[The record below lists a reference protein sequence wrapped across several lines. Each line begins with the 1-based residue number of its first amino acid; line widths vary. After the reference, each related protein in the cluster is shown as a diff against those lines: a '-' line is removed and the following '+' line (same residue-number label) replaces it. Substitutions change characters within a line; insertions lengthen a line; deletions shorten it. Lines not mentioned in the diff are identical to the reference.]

1 MAFIKIKNCLACGS
15 KKLRKILDLN
25 KQPLA
30 NSYLTKL
37 NLKEKKYELKV
48 NTCLDCTHL
57 QLSIA
62 VDPKIIYQ
70 NYDYVSGT
78 TKTYQNYMREF
89 YRFCIKNSSK
99 FVNKSILDVGC
110 NDGSQLNVFKKK
122 KFKTFGVDPAKNLY
136 KISSKNHKIYCDFF
150 NKKTVKKINKK
161 FDLIILQNSFAHN
174 PRPYELLLN
183 LKRLMHDKS
192 TLIIQTSQADMC
204 KNREF
209 DTIYH
214 EHINFFNV
222 KSMYNLVRRA
232 NLNLYNVEKKK
243 IHGSSY
249 LFVIKF
255 KSNSNRIEK
264 ILKKESFLNY
274 SYYKKWSSDCI
285 KVVNKIRKN
294 LAKIKKRE
302 IVIGYGAAAK
312 ANTFLNFSK
321 IKLNYIID
329 DNKFKQNKFCPGSRI
344 PIKSIDFLKN
354 IKVNIAIL
362 PLAWNFYKEIKA
374 RVKNIRPNKKDFFI
388 LCFPKFKVFK

>member
-122 KFKTFGVDPAKNLY
+122 K
-136 KISSKNHKIYCDFF
+136 I
-150 NKKTVKKINKK
+150 
-161 FDLIILQNSFAHN
+161 
-174 PRPYELLLN
+174 
-183 LKRLMHDKS
+183 
-192 TLIIQTSQADMC
+192 
-204 KNREF
+204 
-209 DTIYH
+209 
-214 EHINFFNV
+214 
-222 KSMYNLVRRA
+222 
-232 NLNLYNVEKKK
+232 
-243 IHGSSY
+243 
-249 LFVIKF
+249 
-255 KSNSNRIEK
+255 
-264 ILKKESFLNY
+264 
-274 SYYKKWSSDCI
+274 
-285 KVVNKIRKN
+285 
-294 LAKIKKRE
+294 
-302 IVIGYGAAAK
+302 
-312 ANTFLNFSK
+312 
-321 IKLNYIID
+321 
-329 DNKFKQNKFCPGSRI
+329 
-344 PIKSIDFLKN
+344 
-354 IKVNIAIL
+354 
-362 PLAWNFYKEIKA
+362 
-374 RVKNIRPNKKDFFI
+374 
-388 LCFPKFKVFK
+388 